1 MKPDLQ
7 VALQKLSQ
15 TLLTQ
20 IAPAVGVDYL
30 QRNTAL
36 AAIMLQVVAEE
47 WDRAAARRVEENA
60 AMRKLFGEARAVVA
74 DASLGQLLAE
84 EAAGADAIL
93 RIAAL
98 DAANK
103 RLRALLIDL
112 HAHVET
118 LATPEAR
125 RVEDAI
131 WAELRRSTERRAILL
146 APF

>member
-1 MKPDLQ
+1 MKPDMQ
-7 VALQKLSQ
+7 IALQKLSQ
-15 TLLTQ
+15 TMLMQ

-47 WDRAAARRVEENA
+47 WDRAAARRVEENG
-60 AMRKLFGEARAVVA
+60 AMRKLFGEARAVVT

-84 EAAGADAIL
+84 EAAGGDINL

-125 RVEDAI
+125 RIEDAI
-131 WAELRRSTERRAILL
+131 WAELKRSTERRAILL

>member
-1 MKPDLQ
+1 MKPDMQ
-7 VALQKLSQ
+7 IALQKLSQ
-15 TLLTQ
+15 TMLMQ

-47 WDRAAARRVEENA
+47 WDRAAARRVEENG
-60 AMRKLFGEARAVVA
+60 AMRKLFGEARAVVT

-84 EAAGADAIL
+84 EAAGGDINL

-131 WAELRRSTERRAILL
+131 WAELKRSTERRAILL